1 MAASLARLTCE
12 DGRDDEAE
20 RLARVAE
27 ESAAK
32 GDVTTQVRRRAA
44 QAKVLTRRGEL
55 VEAAETLAREAV
67 AMTDG
72 TQFPDWRADTLLDLA
87 EVLRVAGRPEEAN
100 AAARV
105 ALRLYETKGNLVSA
119 DKARGLLV

>member
-1 MAASLARLTCE
+1 
-12 DGRDDEAE
+12 
-20 RLARVAE
+20 VAE

-44 QAKVLTRRGEL
+44 QAKVLVRRGEL
-55 VEAAETLAREAV
+55 AEAETLAREAV
-67 AMTDG
+67 SLTAG

-100 AAARV
+100 AAARD
-105 ALRLYETKGNLVSA
+105 ALRLYEAKGNSVSA
-119 DKARGLLV
+119 EAVRSLLG